1 MGRFVGLSINKG
13 KGGGGGT
20 IVGTDSFTRASGIT
34 TDSSNNVTAVTLG
47 DNQYSSIT
55 YNSDGLITAY
65 TETIGGVDKN
75 WQLAYNSQNLVTTI
89 TEV

>member
-34 TDSSNNVTAVTLG
+34 TNASNNVTAITLG
-47 DNQYSSIT
+47 DNNYSNIA
-55 YNSDGLITAY
+55 YNASNLITSY

-75 WQLAYNSQNLVTTI
+75 WQLTYDSANLVTAI

>member
-20 IVGTDSFTRASGIT
+20 IVGTDSFTRATGIT
-34 TDSSNNVTAVTLG
+34 TNASNNVTTVTLG
-47 DNQYSSIT
+47 DNVYSNIS
-55 YNSDGLITAY
+55 YNAANLITSY

-75 WQLAYNSQNLVTTI
+75 WQLAYDSQNLVTSI